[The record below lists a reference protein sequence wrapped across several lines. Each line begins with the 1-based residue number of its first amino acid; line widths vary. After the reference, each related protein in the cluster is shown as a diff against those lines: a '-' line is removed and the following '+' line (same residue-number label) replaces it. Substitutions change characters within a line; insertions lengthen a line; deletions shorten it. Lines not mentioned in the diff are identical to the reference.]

1 MIGEAICPAH
11 GLEMNQLRY
20 RTALGRV
27 LILPGV
33 QRGAKRA
40 G

>member
-27 LILPGV
+27 FICPECNAALS
-33 QRGAKRA
+33 A
-40 G
+40 